1 MQQQAY
7 MTSAAGTRARRV
19 DLQLVLLV
27 GILVF
32 IMAVSTVLTPKFLSY
47 VNMVNVLMQV
57 AMIMLTGS
65 AAVMLMIA
73 GSFDLSVGMVL
84 ALSGVMHAFMS
95 KNGVPTGLSMV
106 IATLIGS
113 VFGLMN
119 GAMVTGLK
127 ITPVIATLGT
137 MYVAQGLA
145 FIVAWIDGGA
155 NVTTGLP
162 RDFQGFGRSMA
173 GPVPVFLVIVLVLI
187 LLFAFIFAK
196 TNLRK
201 YAFAIGGNP
210 VAARLSG
217 IKVGSVI
224 LALYVLVGTLTG
236 FAGMTLASRM
246 GSGSPKVGTGFEF
259 DVIVAIVLGG
269 TSIYGG
275 EGSFLGMIIGAL
287 IIGFVGNT
295 LNLLNVQ
302 FFYQI
307 ILKGLIL
314 VGAVLLTRSIKSA
327 RG

>member
-1 MQQQAY
+1 MQQAH
-7 MTSAAGTRARRV
+7 MTAAEGPRARRV
-19 DLQLVLLV
+19 DTQLIILV
-27 GILVF
+27 GILLL
-32 IMAVSTVLTPKFLSY
+32 IMVISTVLTPKFLSY

-65 AAVMLMIA
+65 AAVILMIA
-73 GSFDLSVGMVL
+73 GNFDLSVGMVL

-95 KNGVPTGLSMV
+95 KNGVPTALSMV
-106 IATLIGS
+106 LATLIGS
-113 VFGLMN
+113 AFGLLN
-119 GAMVTGLK
+119 GAMVTGLR
-127 ITPVIATLGT
+127 ITPVIATLGS

-145 FIVAWIDGGA
+145 FIVAWVDGGA

-173 GPVPVFLVIVLVLI
+173 GPIPVFLVIVLALI

-217 IKVGSVI
+217 IKVGGVV

-295 LNLLNVQ
+295 LNLLNIQ

-307 ILKGLIL
+307 VLKGLIL

>member
-1 MQQQAY
+1 MQA
-7 MTSAAGTRARRV
+7 
-19 DLQLVLLV
+19 DLTLKSGRPGATLDIQLLILL
-27 GILVF
+27 GILVLV
-32 IMAVSTVLTPKFLSY
+32 MAVSTALTPRFLSY
-47 VNMVNVLMQV
+47 VNMINVLMQV

-65 AAVMLMIA
+65 AAVLLMIA
-73 GSFDLSVGMVL
+73 GAFDLSVGMVL
-84 ALSGVMHAFMS
+84 ALTGVMYAFMS
-95 KNGVPTGLSMV
+95 KNGIPTPVALVLS
-106 IATLIGS
+106 ILIGS
-113 VFGLMN
+113 GFGLLN
-119 GAMVTGLK
+119 GALVVGLK

-162 RDFQGFGRSMA
+162 RDFEVFGRTMV
-173 GPVPVFLVIVLVLI
+173 GPIPLFLLIVFALI
-187 LLFAFIFAK
+187 LLFYFLFAK

-201 YAFAIGGNP
+201 YAFAIGGNQT
-210 VAARLSG
+210 AARLSG
-217 IKVGSVI
+217 LKVGGVV

-275 EGSFLGMIIGAL
+275 EGSFLGMILGAL

-295 LNLLNVQ
+295 LNLLNVM
-302 FFYQI
+302 FFYQTV
-307 ILKGLIL
+307 LKGLIL
-314 VGAVLLTRSIKSA
+314 VGAVLLMRQL
-327 RG
+327 RRR

>member
-1 MQQQAY
+1 MKEDITQ
-7 MTSAAGTRARRV
+7 AGTRRRGTV
-19 DLQLVLLV
+19 NLQILLLL
-27 GILVF
+27 GILVLV
-32 IMAVSTVLTPKFLSY
+32 MAVSTILTPKFLTY
-47 VNMVNVLMQV
+47 VNLVNVMMQI
-57 AMIMLTGS
+57 AMITLTGS
-65 AAVMLMIA
+65 AAVILMIA
-73 GSFDLSVGMVL
+73 GNFDLSAGMVL
-84 ALSGVMHAFMS
+84 ALTGVMHAFMS
-95 KNGVPTGLSMV
+95 KAGIPTTVSLLL
-106 IATLIGS
+106 ATLIGAA
-113 VFGLMN
+113 FGLIN
-119 GAMVTGLK
+119 GAMVSGLK

-162 RDFQGFGRSMA
+162 RDFQDFGRTMV
-173 GPVPVFLVIVLVLI
+173 GTIPLFLIIVVAII
-187 LLFAFIFAK
+187 LLFAFLFAK

-217 IKVGSVI
+217 VRVGAVV
-224 LALYVLVGTLTG
+224 LLLYVLVGTLTG
-236 FAGMTLASRM
+236 FAGATLASRM

-287 IIGFVGNT
+287 IVGFMGNT

-302 FFYQI
+302 FFYQTV
-307 ILKGLIL
+307 LKGLIL
-314 VGAVLLTRSIKSA
+314 VGAVLLTRQIRA
-327 RG
+327 RAG

>member
-1 MQQQAY
+1 MQADF
-7 MTSAAGTRARRV
+7 TLKSGRRRATL
-19 DLQLVLLV
+19 DIQLLILV
-27 GILVF
+27 GILALV
-32 IMAVSTVLTPKFLSY
+32 MAVSTALTPKFLSY
-47 VNMVNVLMQV
+47 VNMINVLMQV

-65 AAVMLMIA
+65 AAVLLMIA
-73 GSFDLSVGMVL
+73 GAFDLSVGMVL
-84 ALSGVMHAFMS
+84 ALTGVMYAFMS
-95 KNGVPTGLSMV
+95 KNGIPTPLALVLS
-106 IATLIGS
+106 ILIGS
-113 VFGLMN
+113 GFGLLN
-119 GAMVTGLK
+119 GALVVGLK

-162 RDFQGFGRSMA
+162 RDFEVFGRTMV
-173 GPVPVFLVIVLVLI
+173 GPIPLFLLIVFALI
-187 LLFAFIFAK
+187 LVFYFLFAK

-201 YAFAIGGNP
+201 YAFAIGGNQI
-210 VAARLSG
+210 AARLSG
-217 IKVGSVI
+217 LKVGGVV

-275 EGSFLGMIIGAL
+275 EGSFLGMILGAL

-295 LNLLNVQ
+295 LNLLNVM
-302 FFYQI
+302 FFYQTV
-307 ILKGLIL
+307 LKGLIL
-314 VGAVLLTRSIKSA
+314 VGAVLLMRQL
-327 RG
+327 RRR

>member
-1 MQQQAY
+1 MQADL
-7 MTSAAGTRARRV
+7 TLKSGRRGATL
-19 DLQLVLLV
+19 DIQLLILV
-27 GILVF
+27 GILVLV
-32 IMAVSTVLTPKFLSY
+32 MAVSTALTPKFLSY
-47 VNMVNVLMQV
+47 VNMINVLMQV

-65 AAVMLMIA
+65 AAVLLMIA
-73 GSFDLSVGMVL
+73 GAFDLSVGMVL
-84 ALSGVMHAFMS
+84 ALTGVMYAFMS
-95 KNGVPTGLSMV
+95 KNGIPTPLALV
-106 IATLIGS
+106 LAILIGS
-113 VFGLMN
+113 GFGLLN
-119 GAMVTGLK
+119 GALVVGLK

-162 RDFQGFGRSMA
+162 RDFEVFGRTMV
-173 GPVPVFLVIVLVLI
+173 GPIPLFLLIVFALI
-187 LLFAFIFAK
+187 LLFYFLFAK

-210 VAARLSG
+210 TAARLSG
-217 IKVGSVI
+217 IKVGGVV

-275 EGSFLGMIIGAL
+275 EGSFLGMILGAL

-295 LNLLNVQ
+295 LNLLNVM
-302 FFYQI
+302 FFYQTV
-307 ILKGLIL
+307 LKGLIL
-314 VGAVLLTRSIKSA
+314 VGAVLLMRQI
-327 RG
+327 RQR

>member
-1 MQQQAY
+1 MQADL
-7 MTSAAGTRARRV
+7 TLKSGRRGATL
-19 DLQLVLLV
+19 DIQLLILV
-27 GILVF
+27 GILVLV
-32 IMAVSTVLTPKFLSY
+32 MAVSTALTPRFLSY
-47 VNMVNVLMQV
+47 VNMINVLMQV

-65 AAVMLMIA
+65 AAVLLMIA
-73 GSFDLSVGMVL
+73 GAFDLSVGMVL
-84 ALSGVMHAFMS
+84 ALTGVMYAFMS
-95 KNGVPTGLSMV
+95 KNGIPTPLALVLS
-106 IATLIGS
+106 ILIGS
-113 VFGLMN
+113 GFGLAN
-119 GAMVTGLK
+119 GALVVGLK

-162 RDFQGFGRSMA
+162 RDFEVFGRTMV
-173 GPVPVFLVIVLVLI
+173 GPIPLFLLIVFALI
-187 LLFAFIFAK
+187 LIFYFLFAK

-201 YAFAIGGNP
+201 YAFAIGGNQT
-210 VAARLSG
+210 AARLSG
-217 IKVGSVI
+217 LKVGGVV

-275 EGSFLGMIIGAL
+275 EGSFLGMILGAL

-295 LNLLNVQ
+295 LNLLNVM
-302 FFYQI
+302 FFYQTV
-307 ILKGLIL
+307 LKGLIL
-314 VGAVLLTRSIKSA
+314 VGAVLLMRQLRS
-327 RG
+327 R

>member
-1 MQQQAY
+1 MKEDITQ
-7 MTSAAGTRARRV
+7 AGTRRRGTV
-19 DLQLVLLV
+19 NLQILLLL
-27 GILVF
+27 GILILV
-32 IMAVSTVLTPKFLSY
+32 MAVSTILTPKFLTY
-47 VNMVNVLMQV
+47 VNLVNVMMQI
-57 AMIMLTGS
+57 AMITLTGS
-65 AAVMLMIA
+65 AAVILMIA
-73 GSFDLSVGMVL
+73 GNFDLSAGMVL
-84 ALSGVMHAFMS
+84 ALTGVMHAFMS
-95 KNGVPTGLSMV
+95 KAGIPTTVSLLL
-106 IATLIGS
+106 ATLIGAA
-113 VFGLMN
+113 FGLIN
-119 GAMVTGLK
+119 GAMVSGLK

-162 RDFQGFGRSMA
+162 PDFQAFGRTMV
-173 GPVPVFLVIVLVLI
+173 GTIPLFLIIVVAII
-187 LLFAFIFAK
+187 LLFAFLFAK

-217 IKVGSVI
+217 VRVGAVV
-224 LALYVLVGTLTG
+224 LLLYVLVGTLTG
-236 FAGMTLASRM
+236 FAGATLASRM

-287 IIGFVGNT
+287 IVGFMGNT

-302 FFYQI
+302 FFYQTV
-307 ILKGLIL
+307 LKGLIL
-314 VGAVLLTRSIKSA
+314 VGAVLLTRQLRA
-327 RG
+327 RAG